1 MLESARFIPSLTLF
15 TRDNSAML
23 TIDRTAPRPRRLIRW
38 PSFLVLVFLSLLFSP
53 IALAATAAGNLLAL
67 RLLLYIAFQ

>member
-1 MLESARFIPSLTLF
+1 
-15 TRDNSAML
+15 ML
-23 TIDRTAPRPRRLIRW
+23 TIDRSSPRPRRLIRW
-38 PSFLVLVFLSLLFSP
+38 PSFLVLAFLSLLFSP